1 MKITFYLVRHG
12 ETLFNQLGRMQG
24 SCDSPLTERG
34 IAQAYE
40 TADQLKEIW
49 FDHIYTSPSERAWN
63 TANIIGSTSSTIR
76 IARDE
81 FWKIGRG

>member
-12 ETLFNQLGRMQG
+12 ETLFNHLGRMQG
-24 SCDSPLTERG
+24 SCDSPLTKRG

-40 TADQLKEIW
+40 TAGQLKEIW

-63 TANIIGSTSSTIR
+63 TADIIAKDR
-76 IARDE
+76 E
-81 FWKIGRG
+81 VQPVLL

>member
-12 ETLFNQLGRMQG
+12 ETLFNHLGRMQG

-40 TADQLKEIW
+40 TADQLK
-49 FDHIYTSPSERAWN
+49 DM
-63 TANIIGSTSSTIR
+63 
-76 IARDE
+76 
-81 FWKIGRG
+81 K